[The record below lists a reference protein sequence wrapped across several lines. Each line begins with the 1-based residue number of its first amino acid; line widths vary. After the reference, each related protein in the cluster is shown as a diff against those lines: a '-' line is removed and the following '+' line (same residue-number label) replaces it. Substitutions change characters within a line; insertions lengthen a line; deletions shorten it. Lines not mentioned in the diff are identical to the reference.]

1 MSATPNFQPYRT
13 AYAPSDRNILNTVE
27 NFANLK
33 IANTHFNLD
42 SKNRPI
48 ATIIP
53 HNPFYYFSYSS
64 PLSLINESYHSSK
77 LVLFSIMTYF
87 FLLLEIM
94 FI

>member
-1 MSATPNFQPYRT
+1 MAHFMMNKQQINERHPNFQPYRT

-42 SKNRPI
+42 KNRPI

-53 HNPFYYFSYSS
+53 HNPYFSYSS
-64 PLSLINESYHSSK
+64 PLSH
-77 LVLFSIMTYF
+77 
-87 FLLLEIM
+87 
-94 FI
+94 